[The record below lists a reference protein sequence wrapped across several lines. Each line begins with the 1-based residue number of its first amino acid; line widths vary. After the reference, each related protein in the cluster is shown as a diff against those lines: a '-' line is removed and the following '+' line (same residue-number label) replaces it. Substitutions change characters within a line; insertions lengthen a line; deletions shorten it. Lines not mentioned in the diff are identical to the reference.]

1 MLQAHFSRGLRNGA
15 VAPCLF
21 CRKNARGLRLAAL
34 LLACLLL
41 MPAVLGIGVHGRPVL
56 AAAAQQEANPVEI
69 DVTVEDGVLA
79 VNVRSARLEDVFR
92 AIAERAGLRL
102 RLAGDL
108 GRPITVWFTL
118 RLEEGLRQ
126 LVGDSA
132 LIMIYEPARGQAGQ
146 LMLTEIRVSGSPDG
160 HVVTIEPAVKESSL
174 DQVYDG
180 LDRFDRKSKLRAV
193 RELHGLDDETAIDD
207 LALVLAQETDS
218 KVRRLAAFGLGNS
231 SGNANAFAALSAALG
246 DKDRSV
252 RFQAIHGLSKI
263 GGRESAEALTITL
276 RDHDPAVR
284 LQTVLA
290 LQRIGDVGT
299 VGVLTKVLG
308 DDEDPEVR
316 RVAVRT
322 LERMGGDEAWWALF
336 DATSDPNPTV
346 RKAAATAIGR

>member
-1 MLQAHFSRGLRNGA
+1 MFRAHFSKGLRNGG
-15 VAPCLF
+15 VAPSLF
-21 CRKNARGLRLAAL
+21 CRKIAQGLCLVVL
-34 LLACLLL
+34 LLAGLLL
-41 MPAVLGIGVHGRPVL
+41 MPAVLGIGVQGHPVL

-79 VNVRSARLEDVFR
+79 VHVRDAPLEDVLR
-92 AIAERAGLRL
+92 AIAERTGLRM

-108 GRPITVWFTL
+108 GRPTTAWFTL

-126 LVGDSA
+126 LVGDNS

-146 LMLTEIRVSGSPDG
+146 LMLTAIRVSGSPDG
-160 HVVTIEPAVKESSL
+160 QVVTIERAVKENSL
-174 DQVYDG
+174 DRFYDG

-193 RELHGLDDETAIDD
+193 RELHGLDDEAAIED
-207 LALVLAQETDS
+207 LAIVLAQESDS
-218 KVRRLAAFGLGNS
+218 KVRRLAAFGLGDA
-231 SGNANAFAALSAALG
+231 GDEKALAALIPALS

-252 RFQAIHGLSKI
+252 RFQAIHGLAKI
-263 GGRESAEALTITL
+263 GGEEAAEALATAL
-276 RDHDPAVR
+276 SDHDPAVR

-299 VGVLTKVLG
+299 VGALTKVLG
-308 DDEDPEVR
+308 DDKDPVVR
-316 RVAVRT
+316 RVTVRT

>member
-1 MLQAHFSRGLRNGA
+1 MLRAHLGKGLRNVG

-21 CRKNARGLRLAAL
+21 CRRVAQGRCLVVL

-41 MPAVLGIGVHGRPVL
+41 IPAVLGIGVHGRPAL
-56 AAAAQQEANPVEI
+56 AAAAQQEANPARI

-79 VNVRSARLEDVFR
+79 VNVRDARLEDVLR

-108 GRPITVWFTL
+108 GPPITAWFTL
-118 RLEEGLRQ
+118 RLEEGLRH
-126 LVGDSA
+126 LVVDNS

-146 LMLTEIRVSGSPDG
+146 LMLAEILVSGSPDG
-160 HVVTIEPAVKESSL
+160 HVVTVEPAVKEISL
-174 DQVYDG
+174 DRIYDG
-180 LDRFDRKSKLRAV
+180 LDRKSKLRAV
-193 RELHGLDDETAIDD
+193 RELHGLDDDAAIED
-207 LALVLAQETDS
+207 LAIVLAQESDP
-218 KVRRLAAFGLGNS
+218 KVRRLAAFGLGDT
-231 SGNANAFAALSAALG
+231 GDEKALATLIPALS

-252 RFQAIHGLSKI
+252 RFQAIHGLAKI
-263 GGRESAEALTITL
+263 GGEEAAEALATAL
-276 RDHDPAVR
+276 SDHDPAVR

-308 DDEDPEVR
+308 EDKDLEVR
-316 RVAVRT
+316 RVTVRT

-336 DATSDPNPTV
+336 DATSDPDPTV
-346 RKAAATAIGR
+346 REAANAAIGRSR